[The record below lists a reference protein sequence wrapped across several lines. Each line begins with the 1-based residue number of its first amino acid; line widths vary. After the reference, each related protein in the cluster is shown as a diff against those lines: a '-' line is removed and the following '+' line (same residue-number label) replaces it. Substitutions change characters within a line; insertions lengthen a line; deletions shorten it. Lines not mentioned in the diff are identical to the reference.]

1 MPASQTL
8 VVFIVHHGRQ
18 IGLLACSLQ
27 AEFWCCWS
35 SCGGFA
41 LRCGLLCVQSDVQKA
56 ELSTAV
62 RKALYA
68 SKITSYAQGLNIIRA
83 KSIAMGW
90 GIEMGELTRIWKV
103 RHAHQLCFRPPP
115 TVLLQTVPAVVCNFH
130 LCNFILCC
138 IGRRIRDTYAYVT
151 KAHVQGGCII
161 RAGFLDDI
169 KNAYKRNPDLENLVL
184 DDWFANKLA
193 ERQDAWRDVV
203 KIAITNGKSNIDLKT
218 F

>member
-8 VVFIVHHGRQ
+8 VVFIVYHGRQ
-18 IGLLACSLQ
+18 IDLLACSLQ
-27 AEFWCCWS
+27 AEFWCCWLP
-35 SCGGFA
+35 CGGFA
-41 LRCGLLCVQSDVQKA
+41 LRCGLPCVQSDVQKA

-103 RHAHQLCFRPPP
+103 RHAQQLCYQLSCCRWCQLWSV
-115 TVLLQTVPAVVCNFH
+115 TCR
-130 LCNFILCC
+130 LCDFILCC
-138 IGRRIRDTYAYVT
+138 IGPRICDRYAYVT

-203 KIAITNGKSNIDLKT
+203 KIAITNGKPNIDLKT
-218 F
+218 L